1 MSTSCLQVVSLP
13 STCREIVAKLSL
25 IDAVCAFTLASTSCT
40 DGVSLV
46 FISGNLEVTLKAVK
60 EAGRLRLEGKE
71 YEMQDGDICYFRFN
85 V

>member
-46 FISGNLEVTLKAVK
+46 FISGNLEVTLKSVK
-60 EAGRLRLEGKE
+60 EAG
-71 YEMQDGDICYFRFN
+71 FN
-85 V
+85 SKLSPHSGQVKV